1 MKKHKVILIRWW
13 SGVSLLIAMVSTQA
27 GGQSSFTSEN
37 SVELIPPFTFRG
49 SESLVSTNAL
59 DPARAA
65 SGVQMIVNRDTPGK
79 SPVII
84 DGFDTARMHSP
95 GQQTFSNLSTNNF
108 RAVRQDASIP
118 GSVSNVRLSGDRQFI
133 ILNLPSHTLLESANS
148 LNAGHWNTISNASS
162 GPISL
167 PIPSQSGDQA
177 QFFRVF
183 SVK

>member
-1 MKKHKVILIRWW
+1 MKKNKIMLIRWW
-13 SGVSLLIAMVSTQA
+13 SGVSLLVAMVSNQA
-27 GGQSSFTSEN
+27 GGQSSFTREN

-59 DPARAA
+59 DPARAT
-65 SGVQMIVNRDTPGK
+65 SGVQMIVSRDTPRK
-79 SPVII
+79 SPATV
-84 DGFDTARMHSP
+84 DGFDTARMQAPS
-95 GQQTFSNLSTNNF
+95 QQTLSNLSTNNF
-108 RAVRQDASIP
+108 RAVRQDAPIP
-118 GSVSNVRLSGDRQFI
+118 GSVSNLRLSGDRQYI
-133 ILNLPSHTLLESANS
+133 ILNPPANALVQSANS
-148 LNAGHWNTISNASS
+148 LNTGHWNTVSNASS